1 MQLLF
6 PFFCNRAT
14 MKQIKPYERV
24 IALKIAMIGSG
35 AAGSVFAA
43 YLKRGGA
50 DLYLVDRY
58 EAHMKQ
64 VRENG
69 LLLREGEKETLLTGF
84 HTTDSAKKLETMDV
98 VILMVKCT
106 QTKSVMPEVMHC
118 IGEHTVVVSL
128 QNGLDNH
135 EILSEF
141 VPDDRLILGF
151 GKIGTELPAPA
162 VCVARPE
169 PGTAMYF
176 GAVKKS
182 ELTDAV
188 GKQLEAYFL
197 AGGCQAEFV
206 EDIRP
211 YIWRKGIS
219 NCGYNTV
226 CAVLGL
232 PVGAVLRNEQ
242 GRELIRQVWT
252 ECCDVAE
259 ALGIGR
265 FHEEMD
271 AEEQKLLEGFSEYYP
286 SMAQDVIKQRQ
297 TEIMHMN
304 GVISRYGR
312 ELGVPTNANNVLT
325 TQICTI
331 QSNYPAKR

>member
-1 MQLLF
+1 MQ
-6 PFFCNRAT
+6 
-14 MKQIKPYERV
+14 IEPYERV
-24 IALKIAMIGSG
+24 MELKIAMVGSG

-43 YLKRGGA
+43 YLRRGGA
-50 DLYLVDRY
+50 ELYLVDPY
-58 EAHMKQ
+58 EAHMKRI
-64 VRENG
+64 REHG
-69 LLLREGEKETLLTGF
+69 LVLREGEAETLLTGF
-84 HTTDSAKKLETMDV
+84 QTGPSVKDIGIMDV

-106 QTKSVMPEVMHC
+106 QTKSVMPDVMGC
-118 IGEHTVVVSL
+118 IGAHTVVVSL

-135 EILSEF
+135 EILGEF

-151 GKIGTELPAPA
+151 GKIGTELPAPG

-176 GAVKKS
+176 GAVKQS
-182 ELTDAV
+182 EATDAV
-188 GKQLEAYFL
+188 GRALERYFL
-197 AGGCQAEFV
+197 DGGCEAEFV

-232 PVGAVLRNEQ
+232 PVGAVLRNDQ
-242 GRELIRQVWT
+242 GRGLIRQVWD
-252 ECCDVAE
+252 ECCAVAK
-259 ALGIGR
+259 ALGIGD
-265 FHEEMD
+265 FYGEMD
-271 AEEQKLLEGFSEYYP
+271 TEEQKLLEGFGEYYP
-286 SMAQDVIKQRQ
+286 SMAQDVIKHRQ

-312 ELGVPTNANNVLT
+312 EFGISTNANDVLT
-325 TQICTI
+325 AQICTI
-331 QSNYPAKR
+331 QSNYPVKK

>member
-1 MQLLF
+1 M
-6 PFFCNRAT
+6 
-14 MKQIKPYERV
+14 
-24 IALKIAMIGSG
+24 KIAMVGSG

-43 YLKRGGA
+43 YLRRGGA
-50 DLYLVDRY
+50 ELYLVDRY

-69 LLLREGEKETLLTGF
+69 LLLREGEQETLLTGF
-84 HTTDSAKKLETMDV
+84 QTGPSAKEMGIMDV

-106 QTKSVMPEVMHC
+106 QTKSVMPDVMDC

-135 EILSEF
+135 ERIREF
-141 VPDDRLILGF
+141 VPDDCMILGF
-151 GKIGTELPAPA
+151 GKIGTELPAPG

-176 GAVKKS
+176 GAVQHS
-182 ELTDAV
+182 ELTETV
-188 GKQLEAYFL
+188 GRQLERYFL
-197 AGGCQAEFV
+197 DGGCQAEFV

-232 PVGAVLRNEQ
+232 PVGAVLRSEQ
-242 GRELIRQVWT
+242 GRALIRRVWT

-271 AEEQKLLEGFSEYYP
+271 AEEQKLLEGFAEYYP

-304 GVISRYGR
+304 GVISRYG
-312 ELGVPTNANNVLT
+312 EQFGVSTNANNVLIA
-325 TQICTI
+325 QICTI
-331 QSNYPAKR
+331 QANYQLKR

>member
-1 MQLLF
+1 M
-6 PFFCNRAT
+6 
-14 MKQIKPYERV
+14 V
-24 IALKIAMIGSG
+24 GSG

-43 YLKRGGA
+43 YLRRGGA
-50 DLYLVDRY
+50 ELYLVDRY

-64 VRENG
+64 IRENG
-69 LLLREGEKETLLTGF
+69 LLLREGETETLLTGF
-84 HTTDSAKKLETMDV
+84 RTGASAKEMGIMDV

-106 QTKSVMPEVMHC
+106 QTRDVMPDVMHC
-118 IGEHTVVVSL
+118 VGEHTVVVSL

-135 EILSEF
+135 EILREF
-141 VPDDRLILGF
+141 VPDDRMILGF
-151 GKIGTELPAPA
+151 GKIGTELSAPG

-176 GAVKKS
+176 GAVQAS
-182 ELTDAV
+182 ERTAAV
-188 GKQLEAYFL
+188 GQQLERYFRE
-197 AGGCQAEFV
+197 GGCQAEFV

-232 PVGAVLRNEQ
+232 PVGAVLRSED
-242 GRELIRQVWT
+242 GRGLIRCVWS

-271 AEEQKLLEGFSEYYP
+271 AEEQKLLEGFAEYYP
-286 SMAQDVIKQRQ
+286 SMAQDVIKHRQ
-297 TEIMHMN
+297 TEIEHMN
-304 GVISRYGR
+304 AVVSRYGKQ
-312 ELGVPTNANNVLT
+312 LNIPTNTNDLLVAMIRTV
-325 TQICTI
+325 QY
-331 QSNYPAKR
+331 NYEVKK